1 MGFKVEYVIES
12 DGTYQKTYG
21 EIRAKTD
28 DENGPTSFRLEQSGD
43 VIEISQ
49 DQVHDL
55 ILALQTLVGKNP

>member
-1 MGFKVEYVIES
+1 MSFKIEYVIES

-28 DENGPTSFRLEQSGD
+28 DEHGAVSFRLEQSGD
-43 VIEISQ
+43 VIEVSQ

-55 ILALQTLVGKNP
+55 ILALQTLVGNTP